1 MGKTPNIDELA
12 RSGVNLL
19 DGHSGSSRCAPSRY
33 SLMTG
38 RYVFREKKPL
48 GVAVMKRGTPHLGTL
63 FKKNGYK
70 TAMIG
75 KSSPMPDLFEADD
88 LTGAEKREV
97 NQKTAAWTKKPMK
110 ERITPLG
117 DLARKMSYYKKSNY
131 TMTSGAFNQGY
142 DYSFVSQYE
151 CCRVG
156 GGYFENGKSIEP
168 FNKYAVQQW
177 YPEGRTADTKMCWQ
191 HPGEEPECAVAGYK
205 LAMVAPPFTDEP
217 VIGPMLLANHP
228 PSMLVQPNFDS
239 REVTQELAKKALK
252 FIDDHQNSD
261 PDDPF
266 FMYLGFRSGHHPFVT
281 PPRYRNTTEVG
292 VVGESI
298 VEVDDILGS
307 FIQKLKY

>member
-1 MGKTPNIDELA
+1 MGILSNMKLFAPFFGFFGLSQCEKPNVIVFITDDMGIGDISFNNKLGKIKTPNIDELA
-12 RSGVNLL
+12 RSGVNFL

-177 YPEGRTADTKMCWQ
+177 YPE
-191 HPGEEPECAVAGYK
+191 
-205 LAMVAPPFTDEP
+205 
-217 VIGPMLLANHP
+217 
-228 PSMLVQPNFDS
+228 
-239 REVTQELAKKALK
+239 
-252 FIDDHQNSD
+252 
-261 PDDPF
+261 
-266 FMYLGFRSGHHPFVT
+266 
-281 PPRYRNTTEVG
+281 
-292 VVGESI
+292 
-298 VEVDDILGS
+298 
-307 FIQKLKY
+307 